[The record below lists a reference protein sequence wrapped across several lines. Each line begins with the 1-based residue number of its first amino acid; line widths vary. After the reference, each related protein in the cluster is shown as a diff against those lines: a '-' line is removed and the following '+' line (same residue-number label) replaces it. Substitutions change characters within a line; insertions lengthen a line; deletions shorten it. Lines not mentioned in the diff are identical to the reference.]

1 MIAVLLIVVA
11 CVLAPLSVLAV
22 WTKNLV
28 TDTDRY
34 VETVAPLA
42 SDPDIQ
48 NAITNRIT
56 TEIFKYVDVQALTV
70 EAADA
75 LDRQGAPRAADG
87 LRALAGPIANG
98 VQSFTRTQVAN
109 IVASDTFAQAWV
121 QANQVAHEQLVSA
134 MTGEGGGA
142 LTVKDDTVS
151 VNLAPFIQTVK
162 QRLTANGFSLAARIP
177 EVNATFEIFQSDQ
190 VHQART
196 GFHLLNVLGL
206 WLPIIVLVLLAIGVY
221 VAKSHRRA
229 LIGAGLGLVAGM
241 LVLALGL

>member
-1 MIAVLLIVVA
+1 MTRPSPPWTLSTGERNGMVVLMPEESALTDDERKELERLRAEAAILRSRVPPDGAAGDARLTAGGRPARQRWRTMIAVLLIVVA
-11 CVLAPLSVLAV
+11 CVLAPLSVVAV
-22 WTKNLV
+22 WTKNFV
-28 TDTDRY
+28 SDTDRY
-34 VETVAPLA
+34 VQTVAPLA

-48 NAITNRIT
+48 NSITNRIT

-151 VNLAPFIQTVK
+151 VNLAPFI
-162 QRLTANGFSLAARIP
+162 
-177 EVNATFEIFQSDQ
+177 
-190 VHQART
+190 
-196 GFHLLNVLGL
+196 
-206 WLPIIVLVLLAIGVY
+206 
-221 VAKSHRRA
+221 
-229 LIGAGLGLVAGM
+229 
-241 LVLALGL
+241 